1 MVLCFLRNRFLSAKR
16 LNLHVF
22 VRNAH
27 QLNLNKV
34 DNSSE
39 LTKKPLSTLYVPG
52 RRGKD
57 VYQIVRPLIDVD
69 FISKNI
75 DGLKRSCRLRGLSTQ
90 LNLDELVPKLLIWD
104 HLRTEYKC
112 LVEKDKEF
120 LEKFKELS
128 SSGTENLELSKEHYE
143 FIQILKST
151 KTKLHDIEDEILPDV
166 QLIPNFV
173 DDLTPHEKDVILL
186 SEPVDQELSTVSH
199 KVVGTNMGLLTFS
212 ETSPTAYYLL
222 GELSELEHAINT
234 YFAMR
239 LMPFGFAP
247 MACPDFCK
255 SFISEAVGS
264 DPHSQDNCIQLQPP
278 KDNNKESGQKNI
290 VVGSSSFETFCAY
303 FTNMNVNES
312 NLPLRYFSQGRSYD
326 ARHRNVQ
333 SPDLFTVVQSTSIHS
348 LVVCKDSDAEREF
361 ENLFDHITSCYS
373 DFKISRRIVEVSAA
387 NLNPTETR
395 RKRLELWSP
404 SQKKFIPVAHTSQRG
419 DFISKRLHATYGV
432 DYHAKGYC
440 TFVEGSAVQI
450 PVLIGCIL
458 ENYQTS
464 KHTFDFQKTLEFLH
478 EYI

>member
-39 LTKKPLSTLYVPG
+39 LTKSLFQLCMSL
-52 RRGKD
+52 D
-57 VYQIVRPLIDVD
+57 VV
-69 FISKNI
+69 
-75 DGLKRSCRLRGLSTQ
+75 
-90 LNLDELVPKLLIWD
+90 
-104 HLRTEYKC
+104 
-112 LVEKDKEF
+112 DKEF

-128 SSGTENLELSKEHYE
+128 SSGTENLELSKEHNE

-212 ETSPTAYYLL
+212 ETSPTAYFLL
-222 GELSELEHAINT
+222 GELSELEHEINT

-326 ARHRNVQ
+326 ARHRNV
-333 SPDLFTVVQSTSIHS
+333 S
-348 LVVCKDSDAEREF
+348 LP
-361 ENLFDHITSCYS
+361 TYS
-373 DFKISRRIVEVSAA
+373 
-387 NLNPTETR
+387 
-395 RKRLELWSP
+395 RL
-404 SQKKFIPVAHTSQRG
+404 
-419 DFISKRLHATYGV
+419 
-432 DYHAKGYC
+432 C
-440 TFVEGSAVQI
+440 
-450 PVLIGCIL
+450 
-458 ENYQTS
+458 N
-464 KHTFDFQKTLEFLH
+464 
-478 EYI
+478 